1 MSEKNVAMLF
11 NCICRISIR
20 PSHLV
25 GGKIAVLGGLVLIGI
40 GLRIVLEH
48 LA

>member
-1 MSEKNVAMLF
+1 MSEQNVAMLF

-20 PSHLV
+20 LSHLV

-40 GLRIVLEH
+40 ELRIVLEH